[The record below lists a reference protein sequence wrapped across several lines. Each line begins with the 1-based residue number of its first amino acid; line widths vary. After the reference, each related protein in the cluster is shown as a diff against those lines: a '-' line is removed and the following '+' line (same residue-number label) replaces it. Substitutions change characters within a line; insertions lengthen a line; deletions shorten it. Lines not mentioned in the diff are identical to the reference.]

1 MSHQDWDP
9 VVLKRTGAAAGASR
23 GGGKSHN
30 PEAARLAKLEA
41 ADGPVAVKHKVLTAE
56 SVAAIQAYRRTNNL
70 TQKQLDQQLSLAAGM
85 INALESRRSTPPPVV
100 LQGLNRLLKVNLT
113 LE

>member
-9 VVLKRTGAAAGASR
+9 IVLKRTGAAAATR
-23 GGGKSHN
+23 GSGGNRN

-41 ADGPVAVKHKVLTAE
+41 ADGPVAIKHKVLTAE
-56 SVAAIQAYRRTNNL
+56 SVAAIQSYRRVNNL
-70 TQKQLDQQLSLAAGM
+70 TQKQLDQQLSFAAGM
-85 INALESRRSTPPPVV
+85 VNALESRRSTPLPAV
-100 LQGLNRLLKVNLT
+100 LQALNRLLKVNLT

>member
-9 VVLKRTGAAAGASR
+9 VVLKRTGVAAPRGAGSR
-23 GGGKSHN
+23 GGN

-56 SVAAIQAYRRTNNL
+56 SVVAIQAYRRTNNL

-85 INALESRRSTPPPVV
+85 VNALESRRSTPPPAV
-100 LQGLNRLLKVNLT
+100 LQTLNRLLKVNLT

>member
-1 MSHQDWDP
+1 MSHQDWAP
-9 VVLKRTGAAAGASR
+9 IVLKRSGATAHN
-23 GGGKSHN
+23 GGSSGKTHN

-41 ADGPVAVKHKVLTAE
+41 ADGPVAVKHKVLTVE

-85 INALESRRSTPPPVV
+85 MNALESRRSTPAPVV
-100 LQGLNRLLKVNLT
+100 LQALNRLLKVNLT